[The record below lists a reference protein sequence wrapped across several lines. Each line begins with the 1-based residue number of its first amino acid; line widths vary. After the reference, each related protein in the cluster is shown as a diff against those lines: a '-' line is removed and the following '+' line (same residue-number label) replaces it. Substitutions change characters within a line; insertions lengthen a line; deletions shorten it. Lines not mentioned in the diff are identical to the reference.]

1 MALLRDEPRSADVVA
16 VTDCEVLEMEQATF
30 QRIFGSSNNFSTQ
43 LMDVVKGRQ
52 QRLRLIQYPVEKITM
67 EQLTTIKLLGSG
79 TFGVVTLV
87 QHKQQEDSFYALKA
101 MSIDFIERHK
111 QEENIIGEKR
121 AMLDCDHPFILSMY
135 STMRDSSRIFF
146 LIEYRD
152 GGELYDVLHN
162 KDRDFVPEHQVR
174 QYHRV
179 RVCVYAAVVV
189 LLLCD

>member
-1 MALLRDEPRSADVVA
+1 L
-16 VTDCEVLEMEQATF
+16 T
-30 QRIFGSSNNFSTQ
+30 
-43 LMDVVKGRQ
+43 DVVKRRQ
-52 QRLRLIQYPVEKITM
+52 QSLSLIQHPVEKITM
-67 EQLTTIKLLGSG
+67 EELTTIKLLGSG

-87 QHKQQEDSFYALKA
+87 QHKQQLDSFYALKA

-146 LIEYRD
+146 LIEYCD

-162 KDRDFVPEHQVR
+162 QDRDFVPEHQVR
-174 QYHRV
+174 QYRRV
-179 RVCVYAAVVV
+179 RVCSCCCVVV
-189 LLLCD
+189 M